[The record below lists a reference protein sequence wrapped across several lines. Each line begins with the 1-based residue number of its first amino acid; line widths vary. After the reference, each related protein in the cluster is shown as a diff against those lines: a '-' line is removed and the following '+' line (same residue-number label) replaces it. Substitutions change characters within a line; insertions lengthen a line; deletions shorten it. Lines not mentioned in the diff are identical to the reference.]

1 MTNNKKHQDA
11 PVKKTEKNGLMNLF
25 SKNELLRNF
34 RLIDKSVI
42 LITSILVIIGLM
54 SVFSASMYTNPTS
67 FITTQTISVFLGY
80 IVIGLILCM
89 PYQLFEEIWILLTAT
104 AVLTVLLLFIALR
117 GVNISG
123 ATSWIELGGF
133 SFQPSEFVKIISI
146 LVVSWLMKYYER
158 EVILSQL
165 RLPKQIHFIAIIS
178 IIIPLFFILLQPD
191 YGMLIII
198 ASTLGLMVLLIKG
211 NLKLNIIAY
220 STLVVGYIILLLIGR
235 QFGDWFVSQDYH
247 VFERLGA
254 FTNPFKYSSDSGYQ
268 IIQGLMAFGRGG
280 LFGVGIGKGVSKQG
294 SLPVIES
301 DYILANIGEE
311 LGLIGVFV
319 ILILMF
325 SLIVIL
331 YQRAAAST
339 DMYRKS
345 VLLGIASLILIQSL
359 VNIGGVVSVLP
370 LTGVT
375 LPFISYGGT
384 SMIAMLSAIGIAL
397 RMIIEDRKEPSI
409 NLVYSRQRGKSD
421 DV

>member
-1 MTNNKKHQDA
+1 MTNKKKHQDA

-42 LITSILVIIGLM
+42 LITVILVIIGLM
-54 SVFSASMYTNPTS
+54 SVFSASMYTNPTR
-67 FITTQTISVFLGY
+67 FITTQTISVVLGF
-80 IVIGLILCM
+80 IVIGLVLCM
-89 PYQLFEEIWILLTAT
+89 PYQLFEEIWVILTAS
-104 AVLTVLLLFIALR
+104 AVLTVFLLFIALK
-117 GVNISG
+117 GVNITG
-123 ATSWIELGGF
+123 ATSWIEIGGF
-133 SFQPSEFVKIISI
+133 SFQPSEFVKISSVLI
-146 LVVSWLMKYYER
+146 LSWLMKYYER

-165 RLPKQIHFIAIIS
+165 RLPKKINVIAITA
-178 IIIPLFFILLQPD
+178 IIIPLVFILAQPD

-198 ASTLGLMVLLIKG
+198 AGTLGLMFLLLKG
-211 NLKLNIIAY
+211 NLKWNIIAY
-220 STLVVGYIILLLIGR
+220 STLVIGYIILLLIGR

-254 FTNPFKYSSDSGYQ
+254 FTNPFKYPSDSGYQ

-319 ILILMF
+319 ILTLLF
-325 SLIVIL
+325 SLIIIL